1 MNQTIIGCYDFIGI
15 AVEISLT
22 KVAGSG
28 IVYYGILNIFNLL
41 KNYGF
46 LHILKLLELKNKVTV
61 LKLFCAVKFLEWY
74 DYTSLGGCVIPMW
87 FMTSNWSYI
96 EFSRHIPMYPQI
108 LLL

>member
-41 KNYGF
+41 KNYGV

-61 LKLFCAVKFLEWY
+61 LKLFCAVKFLVQFLLSVSY
-74 DYTSLGGCVIPMW
+74 FNPSIQGG
-87 FMTSNWSYI
+87 
-96 EFSRHIPMYPQI
+96 
-108 LLL
+108 